1 MSSNAIPEGKLN
13 GFPDNKRII
22 TLILKYWYL
31 FVISAIIAYTIVF
44 FYLQITPKVYQGSLT
59 ILLESSKDKRI
70 TQSEMVE
77 GFITTGESNNID
89 NQSLII
95 QSRNTIKK
103 TISRLDFGISIF
115 QNNHFLDRDLYGEA
129 PFAVLIDSI
138 SPQILNTPI
147 EIKFSSN
154 TQFIAKIKSEEGVLY
169 NFKEKRVCGTSNPLD
184 FEQTIDLKEKLSQT
198 FASFRIEVI
207 DKEFNLINKEFY
219 IIFNSNDDLIAQYA
233 GSVNVAPL
241 REGSSIITVSTRG
254 LYPKKIARFLDELS
268 LVYLEQN
275 LEKKNDYANRTLGF
289 IQKQLSQ
296 ISDSLNKTRDQLMA
310 FRAQNKF
317 VNPSEFSVKIS
328 NEYFDLVKERL
339 DYQNR
344 LEFFE
349 NLKINLKNNPSS
361 DDYLLP
367 VITDD
372 SNPFIATLSAEL
384 LKLNSELK
392 RKEQYGSVSNPL
404 ISSIESD
411 IENQKGVILQLIDKY
426 IQSTKLKLETLRES
440 QSILNGHMDNMPAL
454 ERNYMDLERTY
465 KLNDAIY
472 TFLLQKQSET
482 QISKSSNTPD
492 NEVVDNA
499 RVYGPI
505 SPNGKQLTIQA
516 IIFSLLLPLAL
527 IIAIDFFN
535 NHIHTQEELKTLIT
549 EIPLIGVIP
558 FNKSLNQN
566 VLLNEPNSVISES
579 FRTIRNKMRF
589 MVTNSKFKVVTITSS
604 NTGEGKTF
612 CAINIATVFSLSG
625 NKTALVG
632 FDLRK
637 PRLNE
642 VFNHKDHKGIS
653 DYLVERATLD
663 DIIFPSGIDNLTII
677 PSGPIPP
684 NPSELILSER
694 TTHFFNELRER
705 YDVIIVDSPP
715 IGIVSDTR
723 ILFDHSDTHLFVVR
737 ENYSRKDQVYNS
749 LSTLIQEKISG
760 MGLIYNSATSIGGKY
775 GHGYYSQ

>member
-1 MSSNAIPEGKLN
+1 MSSTANHDSKIN

-22 TLILKYWYL
+22 TLVLKYWYL
-31 FVISAIIAYTIVF
+31 FAISSIIAYTIVS

-77 GFITTGESNNID
+77 GFITTGESNDID

-103 TISRLDFGISIF
+103 TIERLDFGISIF
-115 QNNHFLDRDLYGEA
+115 QNNHFVDRDLYGEA
-129 PFAVLIDSI
+129 PFGVVIDSL
-138 SPQILNTPI
+138 STQILNTPI
-147 EIKFSSN
+147 KVKFVSHSRYK
-154 TQFIAKIKSEEGVLY
+154 ISIKSEGGLLY
-169 NFKEKRVCGTSNPLD
+169 NFKDKKVIGTCGLVDYENSVNLNEKITQEFGSFHLEIFDTKVNLSN
-184 FEQTIDLKEKLSQT
+184 Q
-198 FASFRIEVI
+198 
-207 DKEFNLINKEFY
+207 EFY
-219 IIFNSNDDLIAQYA
+219 IIFSSNDDLLAQYA

-241 REGSSIITVSTRG
+241 REGSSIITVSTKG

-289 IQKQLSQ
+289 IQIQLSQ

-328 NEYFDLVKERL
+328 NEYFDLEKERL
-339 DYQNR
+339 SYQNR
-344 LEFFE
+344 LVFFE
-349 NLKINLKNNPSS
+349 NLKVNLKNNPTS
-361 DDYLLP
+361 DDYLLS
-367 VITDD
+367 VINDD
-372 SNPFIATLSAEL
+372 SNPFIATLSTEL

-392 RKEQYGSVSNPL
+392 RKVQYGSVSNPL

-411 IENQKGVILQLIDKY
+411 IENQKSIIQQLVDKY
-426 IQSTKLKLETLRES
+426 IQSTKIKLESIRES
-440 QSILNGHMDNMPAL
+440 QIILNGQMDNMPAL
-454 ERNYMDLERTY
+454 ERIYMDLERTY

-505 SPNGKQLTIQA
+505 SPNGKQLTIQT
-516 IIFSLLLPLAL
+516 IIFSLMLPLVL

-535 NHIHTQEELKTLIT
+535 NHIHTQEELKSLIT

-558 FNKSLNQN
+558 FNKSLHQN
-566 VLLNEPNSVISES
+566 VLLSEPNSVISES
-579 FRTIRNKMRF
+579 FRTIRNKMKF

-625 NKTALVG
+625 NRTALVG

-663 DIIFPSGIDNLTII
+663 DIIYSSGVDNLSII

-694 TTHFFNELRER
+694 TTQFFNEMRER

-737 ENYSRKDQVYNS
+737 ENYSKKDQVFNS
-749 LSTLIQEKISG
+749 LITLVQEKITG
-760 MGLIYNSATSIGGKY
+760 MGLIYNSSTSIGGKY
-775 GHGYYSQ
+775 GHGYYS